1 MFYVSS
7 VLAVLVPTQLRVLK
21 PLRLTTMFTSM
32 NAALL
37 VGFWRW
43 LWGSQ
48 KAAWSRTARAAE
60 VAG

>member
-1 MFYVSS
+1 M
-7 VLAVLVPTQLRVLK
+7 
-21 PLRLTTMFTSM
+21 TMFTGM

-48 KAAWSRTARAAE
+48 KAAWKRTVRVGETSEAVR
-60 VAG
+60 